1 MLNLKAYDTAKEIP
15 PELNKNHLV
24 GLIPEQNI
32 TLIPTF
38 TLETGVTINNIPVA
52 WKTFGKLNDTAD
64 NVMVICH
71 ALTGSADVDDW

>member
-1 MLNLKAYDTAKEIP
+1 MPDLKTYDTAKETP
-15 PELNKNHLV
+15 PELGKNHLV

-32 TLIPTF
+32 TIIPTF
-38 TLETGVTINNIPVA
+38 TLETGVTITNVPIA

-71 ALTGSADVDDW
+71 ALTGSADVEDW